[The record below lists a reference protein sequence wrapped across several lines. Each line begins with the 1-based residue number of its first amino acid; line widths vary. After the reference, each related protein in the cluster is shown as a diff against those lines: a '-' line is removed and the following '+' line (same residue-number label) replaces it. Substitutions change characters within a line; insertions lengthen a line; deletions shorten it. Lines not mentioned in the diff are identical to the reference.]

1 MMTAGGGVVDRT
13 ERVGVY
19 PGTFDPITLG
29 HADIIRRGA
38 KLVDRLIIGVTTNPS
53 KNPMFSP
60 EERIAMVEREVAAL
74 GIANVEVVGFNALLM
89 RFAEKQGAS
98 VIVRG
103 LRAVADFEYEYQM
116 AGMNQQLN
124 AGIETVFL
132 MADVSLQPI
141 ASKLVKEI
149 ATFGGEIGRFVSP
162 TVRDDVLARIA
173 QTGRLGEY

>member
-1 MMTAGGGVVDRT
+1 MADRGG

-29 HADIIRRGA
+29 HGDIIRRGA

-53 KNPMFSP
+53 KNPMFTP
-60 EERIAMVEREVAAL
+60 DERIAMVEREVAAL
-74 GIANVEVVGFNALLM
+74 GIDNVSVVGFNALLM

-116 AGMNQQLN
+116 AGMNQQIN
-124 AGIETVFL
+124 ASIETVFL

-149 ATFGGEIGRFVSP
+149 ALFGGEIASFVSP
-162 TVRDDVLARIA
+162 AVREDVLTRIE
-173 QTGRLGEY
+173 TIGRLGDY

>member
-1 MMTAGGGVVDRT
+1 MT
-13 ERVGVY
+13 ERIGLY

-29 HADIIRRGA
+29 HSDIIRRGA

-53 KNPMFSP
+53 KDPMFTP
-60 EERIAMVEREVAAL
+60 EERIAMVRAEVARQGL
-74 GIANVEVVGFNALLM
+74 GNVEIVGFNALLM
-89 RFAEKQGAS
+89 TFAESVGAS

-124 AGIETVFL
+124 ASIETVFL

-149 ATFGGEIGRFVSP
+149 ALFGGEIAPFVSP
-162 TVRDDVLARIA
+162 AVRRQVGARVA
-173 QTGRLGEY
+173 ELGRKGDC